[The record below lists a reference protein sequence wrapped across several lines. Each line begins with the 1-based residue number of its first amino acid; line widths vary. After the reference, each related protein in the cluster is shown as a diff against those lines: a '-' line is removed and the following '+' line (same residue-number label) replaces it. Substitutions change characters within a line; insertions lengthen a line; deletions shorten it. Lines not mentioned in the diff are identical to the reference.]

1 MRKPVD
7 HTRIPCYTD
16 SVRKRNITITL
27 DENLARWARIKA
39 AENDTSVSRLLA
51 DQLEKQMAR
60 DSEYERAKERF
71 LSTSGKRLR
80 SQNTPYPQRDTLHER

>member
-1 MRKPVD
+1 M
-7 HTRIPCYTD
+7 
-16 SVRKRNITITL
+16 RKRNITITL

-60 DSEYERAKERF
+60 DSEYKRAQERF
-71 LSTSGKRLR
+71 LSKPGQRLR
-80 SQNTPYPQRDTLHER
+80 SQNTPYPQRDTLPDCRSLQSGRVHTDPF